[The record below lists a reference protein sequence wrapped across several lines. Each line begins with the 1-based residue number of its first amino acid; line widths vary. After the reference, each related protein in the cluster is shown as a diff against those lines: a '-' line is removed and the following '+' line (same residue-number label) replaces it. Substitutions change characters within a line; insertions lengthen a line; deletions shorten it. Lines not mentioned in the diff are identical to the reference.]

1 MASNYI
7 RDGCAAALQK
17 PLAEA
22 GYILPSTKLDTE
34 LEGVLDCHAGIL
46 PFDLSFRPD
55 PNPAP
60 NAPETCPYAI
70 IGGDVTISS
79 TPPIVNVLGTSDAI
93 ETATAAAEKHLQS
106 RERRKLVR
114 EKSWNIATN
123 AYVHSEQV
131 MRELVDKETAL
142 IPMAIDPLGRWGPL
156 MRGFLYQ
163 EYPRHPMTFHAD
175 KVQAKRM
182 YERILQY
189 PCPRGVVTT
198 ASINWRHNKRR
209 KFFGHSYTAPT
220 PKEYTM
226 QQIGLSVTKA
236 YALHLRKA
244 SKNFS
249 YPPVNNLGIHPPGF
263 GLSDSQFSIDEASVS

>member
-1 MASNYI
+1 
-7 RDGCAAALQK
+7 
-17 PLAEA
+17 
-22 GYILPSTKLDTE
+22 
-34 LEGVLDCHAGIL
+34 
-46 PFDLSFRPD
+46 
-55 PNPAP
+55 
-60 NAPETCPYAI
+60 
-70 IGGDVTISS
+70 
-79 TPPIVNVLGTSDAI
+79 
-93 ETATAAAEKHLQS
+93 
-106 RERRKLVR
+106 
-114 EKSWNIATN
+114 
-123 AYVHSEQV
+123 
-131 MRELVDKETAL
+131 
-142 IPMAIDPLGRWGPL
+142 
-156 MRGFLYQ
+156 
-163 EYPRHPMTFHAD
+163 MTFHAD
-175 KVQAKRM
+175 KIHAKRM

-249 YPPVNNLGIHPPGF
+249 YPSVNNLGTPPGF